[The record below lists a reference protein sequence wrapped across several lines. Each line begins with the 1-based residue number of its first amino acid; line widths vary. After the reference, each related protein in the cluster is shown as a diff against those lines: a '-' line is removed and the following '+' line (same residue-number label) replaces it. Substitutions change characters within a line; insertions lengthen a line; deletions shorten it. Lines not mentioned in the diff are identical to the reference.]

1 MTGRRLVLSGAALF
15 ALLAV
20 VAVASRAHK
29 PGGGRSGGGAKV
41 PPVLL
46 EYLGVLALV
55 VILVGGALMVFAFA
69 EGRRRKAL
77 AGETGWRRSLV
88 GVAFAMLALLAALQ
102 FVKHVHHHNGLRP
115 LGAFGPTGG
124 ASTNGKS
131 GSAAARVA
139 AQQRTESD
147 WLGAVVLGAI
157 LLGLAAAIASAA
169 AFRRSHGDLLE
180 EEAALAAALDAVL
193 ADTLEDL
200 YAERDPRTAVINA
213 YARMEETFAAYR
225 APREEAET
233 SLEYVERVLDR
244 LHVSGWAVRRLTL
257 LFERAKFSSHEVDST
272 MKDDAIDI
280 LASLRGEL
288 EADEHEAVA

>member
-1 MTGRRLVLSGAALF
+1 
-15 ALLAV
+15 V

-46 EYLGVLALV
+46 EYLGVLAMV
-55 VILVGGALMVFAFA
+55 TILVGGAVAVFAMA
-69 EGRRRKAL
+69 DNRRRKAL
-77 AGETGWRRSLV
+77 AGETGWRRSLG
-88 GVAFAMLALLAALQ
+88 GVAFGMLAVAVALLLTR
-102 FVKHVHHHNGLRP
+102 HLHRNNGLRP
-115 LGAFGPTGG
+115 TGALGPIPVAKG
-124 ASTNGKS
+124 AT
-131 GSAAARVA
+131 GSAAVRA
-139 AQQRTESD
+139 AQRQQSGESD
-147 WLGAVVLGAI
+147 WLGAVILGSI

-169 AFRRSHGDLLE
+169 AYRRSHGSFLE

-225 APREEAET
+225 VPRDDAET
-233 SLEYVERVLDR
+233 SQEYVERALDR
-244 LHVSGWAVRRLTL
+244 LNVSGWAVRRLTL

-272 MKDDAIDI
+272 MKDDAIDT
-280 LASLRGEL
+280 LASVRSEL
-288 EADEHEAVA
+288 EADYKAVA

>member
-1 MTGRRLVLSGAALF
+1 MTGRRLVLSGAGLL

-55 VILVGGALMVFAFA
+55 VILVGGAVAVFALA
-69 EGRRRKAL
+69 DNRRRRAI
-77 AGETGWRRSLV
+77 AGQTGWRRSLG
-88 GVAFAMLALLAALQ
+88 GVAFAMLALLAALLLSR
-102 FVKHVHHHNGLRP
+102 HVHRHNAAP
-115 LGAFGPTGG
+115 LFGAFGTTGVAKG
-124 ASTNGKS
+124 VT
-131 GSAAARVA
+131 GSAAARA
-139 AQQRTESD
+139 AQQQQTESD
-147 WLGAVVLGAI
+147 WLGAVILGSI
-157 LLGLAAAIASAA
+157 LIGLAAAIASAA
-169 AFRRSHGDLLE
+169 AYRRSHGSLLE

-213 YARMEETFAAYR
+213 YGRMEQTFAAYR
-225 APREEAET
+225 VPREEAET
-233 SLEYVERVLDR
+233 SLEYVERALDR
-244 LHVSGWAVRRLTL
+244 LNVSGWAVRRLTR
-257 LFERAKFSSHEVDST
+257 LFERAKYSSHEVDAT
-272 MKDDAIDI
+272 MKEDAIET
-280 LASLRGEL
+280 LASVRAEL